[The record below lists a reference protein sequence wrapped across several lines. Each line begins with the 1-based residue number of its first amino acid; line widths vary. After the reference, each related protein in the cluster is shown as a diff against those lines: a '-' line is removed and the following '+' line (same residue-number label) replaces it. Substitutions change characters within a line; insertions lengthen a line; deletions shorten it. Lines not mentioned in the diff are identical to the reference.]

1 MQTQIAP
8 APRPVASRRHS
19 ALVASGL
26 SALFLAA
33 CGGGGGST
41 APAAPAPPAVVPSLT
56 VSTAVTEQ
64 DGTTAI
70 TGAVVSITT
79 STGTVTLT
87 ENNGT
92 YTLAIPTSQLPTS
105 SASTPVVVTIS
116 KDGYVPESVVISS
129 DKLVA
134 GTTVTIPAT
143 TLTQVAVTD
152 LIPAEGLALVRLG
165 NGKTAGGANEALQ
178 ASLPANT
185 SVANKLI
192 KLGSI
197 DSLFGADGTLTS
209 YYSTVTLAISFR
221 GLQAT
226 YCADKI
232 ALFQAATADGSG
244 TRTAETVITASTEPT
259 KLADFDS
266 GLPKDL
272 TFALSTA
279 GLVKGSALWA
289 EVASGACKDSANN
302 VIDDLDDFEFFN
314 VHASFSKP

>member
-1 MQTQIAP
+1 MHTQIP
-8 APRPVASRRHS
+8 NAPRPMVSHRSS
-19 ALVASGL
+19 ALVVSGL

-33 CGGGGGST
+33 CGGGGGS
-41 APAAPAPPAVVPSLT
+41 PAPAPAPAIPSLT

-70 TGAVVSITT
+70 NGAVVSVTT
-79 STGTVTLT
+79 NTGTVTLT

-92 YTLAIPTSQLPTS
+92 YTLAIPTNQLPTS
-105 SASTPVVVTIS
+105 TASTPVVVTIV
-116 KDGYVPESVVISS
+116 KDGYVPESVVITS

-134 GTTVTIPAT
+134 GTTITIPAT
-143 TLTQVAVTD
+143 TLTKVVATD
-152 LIPAEGLALVRLG
+152 LVPTEGLALVRLG

-178 ASLPANT
+178 TSLPANT

-192 KLGSI
+192 ELGSI

-209 YYSTVTLAISFR
+209 SYSTVTLSISFR

-259 KLADFDS
+259 KLADFDN

-272 TFALSTA
+272 AFDISTV
-279 GLVKGSALWA
+279 GLVKGSALWV
-289 EVASGACKDSANN
+289 EVASGACKTGTS
-302 VIDDLDDFEFFN
+302 VVDDLDDFEFFN
-314 VHASFSKP
+314 VHASFKPTP

>member
-8 APRPVASRRHS
+8 APFPAASRRHG
-19 ALVASGL
+19 ALAASSL

-33 CGGGGGST
+33 CGGGGST
-41 APAAPAPPAVVPSLT
+41 APAPAPAPVPSLT

-64 DGTTAI
+64 NGTAI

-92 YTLAIPTSQLPTS
+92 HTLTIPTSQLPTS
-105 SASTPVVVTIS
+105 TASTPVVVTIS
-116 KDGYVPESVVISS
+116 KDGYVPESVVITS

-134 GTTVTIPAT
+134 GTTVTLPAT
-143 TLTQVAVTD
+143 ALTQVAITD

-185 SVANKLI
+185 SVSNKLI

-197 DSLFGADGTLTS
+197 DSLFGTDGTLTS

-232 ALFQAATADGSG
+232 ALFQAASADGSG
-244 TRTAETVITASTEPT
+244 IRTAETVITASTEPT

-272 TFALSTA
+272 TFALPTA

-289 EVASGACKDSANN
+289 EVASGPCKDSGNN

-314 VHASFSKP
+314 VRASFSKP